1 MNRAFKILEYYV
13 PPRVSR
19 LNVKIYKKV
28 KPKEDSDIELEM
40 SFTQDNMQD
49 TDVPKGVLGTD

>member
-1 MNRAFKILEYYV
+1 MNRAFKILKYYV